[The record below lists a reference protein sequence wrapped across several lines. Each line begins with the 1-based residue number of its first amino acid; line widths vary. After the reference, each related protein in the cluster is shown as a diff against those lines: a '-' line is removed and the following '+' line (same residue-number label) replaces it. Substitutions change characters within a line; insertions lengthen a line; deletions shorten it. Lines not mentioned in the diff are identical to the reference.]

1 MSPYGIFWGMKQII
15 KFEARDEYGWDV
27 ALRPYPASQSIPDWW
42 KAMVPYTKTPDNPE
56 GKKLIVRDYES
67 NASPK
72 KCVPMLDAM
81 LSGYIIPLWSDVQVS
96 NDGQDKKYLTWRA
109 REDVFQV
116 HGADAVNVETPIGY
130 NSQVFKFMNK
140 WRIITPK
147 GYSCLIT
154 QPFGYR
160 QTGVQAIP
168 AVVDTD
174 KSTLEILPPVWFAT
188 DFEGILEAGTPLI
201 QVTPFKRSDWKA
213 EYSYLK
219 DGEYSRLED
228 KNFRRHIVNHY
239 ARKVWQKK
247 NYS

>member
-1 MSPYGIFWGMKQII
+1 METI
-15 KFEARDEYGWDV
+15 KFEARDEYGWEV
-27 ALRPYPASQSIPDWW
+27 ADRPYPASQSVPDWW
-42 KAMVPYTKTPDNPE
+42 KAMVPYTKGPNNPD
-56 GKKLIVRDYES
+56 GKKLIVSNFES

-81 LSGYIIPLWSDVQVS
+81 LSGYIIPLWSDVQVRNVEQNRKS
-96 NDGQDKKYLTWRA
+96 LTWRA
-109 REDVFQV
+109 RGNVFEE
-116 HGADAVNVETPIGY
+116 HGFDAANVETPIGY
-130 NSQVFKFMNK
+130 SNQVFKFMNR

-168 AVVDTD
+168 AIVDTD
-174 KSTLEILPPVWFAT
+174 ISSLEILPPVWFAE
-188 DFEGILEAGTPLI
+188 DFEGILEAGTPMV
-201 QVTPFKRSDWKA
+201 QVTPFKRSNWKA

-219 DGEYSRLED
+219 DGEYARIEE
-228 KNFRRHIVNHY
+228 KNFRRHIINHY

-247 NYS
+247 NYL

>member
-1 MSPYGIFWGMKQII
+1 MKQII
-15 KFEARDEYGWDV
+15 KFEARNEYGWDV
-27 ALRPYPASQSIPDWW
+27 AERPYPASQSIPDWW
-42 KAMVPYTKTPDNPE
+42 KAMTPYSKSEDNPD
-56 GKKLIVRDYES
+56 GKKLIVRDFES

-81 LSGYIIPLWSDVQVS
+81 LSGYIIPLWSDVQVT
-96 NDGQDKKYLTWRA
+96 NDRENKKSLTWRA
-109 REDVFQV
+109 KEDIFQV
-116 HGADAVNVETPIGY
+116 HGFDAARVETPVGY
-130 NSQVFKFMNK
+130 SNEVFKFMNR

-168 AVVDTD
+168 AIVDTD
-174 KSTLEILPPVWFAT
+174 VSSLEILPPVWFAN
-188 DFEGILEAGTPLI
+188 DFEGILEVGTPMV

-219 DGEYSRLED
+219 DGEYERIEE

-239 ARKVWQKK
+239 VRKVWQKK
-247 NYS
+247 DYS

>member
-1 MSPYGIFWGMKQII
+1 MKQII
-15 KFEARDEYGWDV
+15 KFEARNEYGWDV
-27 ALRPYPASQSIPDWW
+27 AERPYPASQSVPDWW
-42 KAMVPYTKTPDNPE
+42 KAMTPYSKSEDNPD
-56 GKKLIVRDYES
+56 GKKLIVRNFES

-81 LSGYIIPLWSDVQVS
+81 LSGYIIPLWSDVQVT
-96 NDGQDKKYLTWRA
+96 NDGQNGKSLTWRA
-109 REDVFQV
+109 REDIFQA
-116 HGADAVNVETPIGY
+116 HGFDAANVETPIGY
-130 NSQVFKFMNK
+130 SNQVFKFMNR
-140 WRIITPK
+140 WRIHTPK

-168 AVVDTD
+168 AIVDTD
-174 KSTLEILPPVWFAT
+174 VSSLEILPPVWFAE
-188 DFEGILEAGTPLI
+188 DFEGILEAGTPMV

-219 DGEYSRLED
+219 DGEYERIEE

-239 ARKVWQKK
+239 VRKVWQKK
-247 NYS
+247 DYS

>member
-1 MSPYGIFWGMKQII
+1 MKQII
-15 KFEARDEYGWDV
+15 KFEAVDEYAWAV
-27 ALRPYPASQSIPDWW
+27 AQRPFPANSAVPDWW
-42 KAMVPYTKTPDNPE
+42 KAMTPYVKTIDNPD
-56 GKKLIVRDYES
+56 GKKLMVKNFEANTS
-67 NASPK
+67 AK

-81 LSGYIIPLWSDVQVS
+81 ISGYIIPLWADVQVA
-96 NDGQDKKYLTWRA
+96 NYGADEKAITWRVKS
-109 REDVFQV
+109 DVFQE
-116 HGADAVNVETPIGY
+116 HGQQATDVQAPVGY
-130 NSQVFKFMNK
+130 NKQVFKFMNR

-160 QTGVQAIP
+160 QTGVHAIP

-174 KSTLEILPPVWFAT
+174 KSSLEILPPVWFAS
-188 DFEGILEAGTPLI
+188 DFEGILEVGTPMV
-201 QVTPFKRSDWKA
+201 QVIPFKRSDWKA

-219 DGEYSRLED
+219 DGEYQKIED
-228 KNFRRHIVNHY
+228 SNFRRYINNHY

>member
-1 MSPYGIFWGMKQII
+1 MKQII
-15 KFEARDEYGWDV
+15 KFEARNEYGWDV
-27 ALRPYPASQSIPDWW
+27 AERPYPASQSVPDWW
-42 KAMVPYTKTPDNPE
+42 KAMAPYTKGPDNPD
-56 GKKLIVRDYES
+56 GKKLIVNNFES

-81 LSGYIIPLWSDVQVS
+81 LSGYIIPLWSDVQVRNVEENRKS
-96 NDGQDKKYLTWRA
+96 LTWRA
-109 REDVFQV
+109 RENVFEA
-116 HGADAVNVETPIGY
+116 HGFDAANVETPVGY
-130 NSQVFKFMNK
+130 SNQVFKFMNR

-174 KSTLEILPPVWFAT
+174 LSSLEILPPVWFAN
-188 DFEGILEAGTPLI
+188 DFEGILEAGTPMVQI
-201 QVTPFKRSDWKA
+201 TPFKRSDWKA

-219 DGEYSRLED
+219 DGEYERIEE